1 MAGNPI
7 RDIPKEERP
16 YEKCRARGAASLS
29 DAELLAV
36 ILRTG
41 TRGQGALD
49 TARRVLELCS
59 GLLGLFHSSA
69 DELMAIPG
77 VGEVKAAQLS
87 CIGELAKRISRTAGR
102 RGFAPFYVSGGRSG
116 ILYGRNAPQGEGRA
130 RVAFLNTRG
139 RLLKEK
145 AIFVGTANSSLISP
159 REIFL
164 EALRVRAVSLIL
176 VHNHP
181 SGDPEPS
188 REDLLVTERI
198 RRAGELLD
206 ISVADHIIIGDN
218 CFISFKER
226 GIFRM
231 KHNKK
236 KTSSFPARYVL
247 FILMLLCVSLLAVD
261 YFKPGLLK
269 PVTDAVHS
277 VLLPMQKGLNHL
289 GTGFADTAYDYQSL
303 EEAREENKALREEV
317 ASLREQVN
325 NYQQGQIELEELRQ
339 LFELSGQY
347 TDYEMTGARVIQK
360 DAGNWYHSFVIDKGA
375 DDGLQVDMNVI
386 AGGGLVG
393 IITEVGPNYAR
404 VRSIIDDD
412 SNVSAMSLNS
422 GDTCI
427 VSGTLD
433 RVFMRR
439 GACAW
444 DISTRTT
451 TSGTTTRS
459 SPRTSATSI
468 CQYPDRLRPG
478 YPGGQQQRH
487 KIRLS
492 DPGCGL

>member
-87 CIGELAKRISRTAGR
+87 CIGELAKRISRQQAGGASPLFTSPAAAAAYFMEEMR
-102 RGFAPFYVSGGRSG
+102 HREKEE
-116 ILYGRNAPQGEGRA
+116 L

-226 GIFRM
+226 GIF
-231 KHNKK
+231 
-236 KTSSFPARYVL
+236 
-247 FILMLLCVSLLAVD
+247 
-261 YFKPGLLK
+261 
-269 PVTDAVHS
+269 
-277 VLLPMQKGLNHL
+277 
-289 GTGFADTAYDYQSL
+289 
-303 EEAREENKALREEV
+303 
-317 ASLREQVN
+317 
-325 NYQQGQIELEELRQ
+325 
-339 LFELSGQY
+339 
-347 TDYEMTGARVIQK
+347 
-360 DAGNWYHSFVIDKGA
+360 
-375 DDGLQVDMNVI
+375 
-386 AGGGLVG
+386 
-393 IITEVGPNYAR
+393 
-404 VRSIIDDD
+404 
-412 SNVSAMSLNS
+412 
-422 GDTCI
+422 
-427 VSGTLD
+427 
-433 RVFMRR
+433 
-439 GACAW
+439 
-444 DISTRTT
+444 
-451 TSGTTTRS
+451 
-459 SPRTSATSI
+459 
-468 CQYPDRLRPG
+468 
-478 YPGGQQQRH
+478 
-487 KIRLS
+487 
-492 DPGCGL
+492 